1 MAKRRW
7 AAALAAVATL
17 AAGMAAPVAQA
28 DGSDDPNA
36 AVPAAKAAY
45 DRAVSDRDALK
56 PARDKAQATL
66 DEGTIGYFRARGST
80 DAVRILT
87 DDGTLTGH
95 DYASDIRKMKN
106 EGSSDTRL
114 DSMLRGLKAIRQM
127 NKFRAEEGTS
137 PKVSDY
143 PDRGGKQLKP
153 LLVTDGLM
161 AVAEA
166 HGDRN
171 YVDSGST
178 THYGDFSNEAENIC
192 GDWEDGMAACYYGEK
207 EQFNGVDSNGAGHY
221 LNIVNDE
228 LQYAGSG
235 DLVQDFSMASDP
247 LYVTQRQYWD
257 NTFSQGR
264 VMSVD
269 DYEADVE
276 AYKAPLDKAVSDY
289 DNAAKAAD
297 NAKTAY
303 DRAKAA
309 ADAWNNAMFTVSFDT
324 GGGSDV
330 KAQTVRR
337 GGTVSKPTDPTRAGY
352 LFGGWYQGDAKYDFS
367 TPVSADLTLSAHW
380 RAYPSAKVFTVSFD
394 PGNGQMVS
402 GRSVRAGQ
410 AISEPKAPTR
420 SGYSFDGWYTAR
432 TGGSKYDFSTPVTAD
447 LNLYAHWTA
456 VAPKTFT
463 VSFDTAGGSKVAS
476 QKVEDGAKA
485 SRPADP
491 TRSGYSFDGW
501 YKGGSKYDFST
512 PVTADVTLTARW
524 KAVSEPAV
532 RNGWVVEDGV
542 RHWYENG
549 RMARSHA
556 FYDRASDAWYWAD
569 ADGSI
574 ARDKDVFIPKDESD
588 RSKGGKW
595 VRFDKESRMVKGEQ
609 HSTKAGHV
617 GWYYFDPT
625 TGEMAKGMRYV
636 PSNGG
641 KWVYYDATTGIMAHG
656 ERYVDYDA
664 AHTGWYYFDPTTG
677 KMTHGDV
684 YVRSNGGKWVRYDR
698 TTGIMVHG
706 LQRQD
711 GSWYYFDQ
719 KTGAMAHGR
728 TWVPEWHAWHE
739 FDRVTGRG

>member
-1 MAKRRW
+1 MARGRW
-7 AAALAAVATL
+7 VAALAAVATL
-17 AAGMAAPVAQA
+17 AACVVAPAAQA
-28 DGSDDPNA
+28 DGPGDPDA
-36 AVPAAKAAY
+36 AVAEAKAAY
-45 DRAVSDRDALK
+45 DKAVSDRDALK

-87 DDGTLTGH
+87 DPTVTKYAAEIGRDKTGT
-95 DYASDIRKMKN
+95 A
-106 EGSSDTRL
+106 TRL
-114 DSMLRGLKAIRQM
+114 DNMLKGLEFVREINGLRTGDNSA
-127 NKFRAEEGTS
+127 
-137 PKVSDY
+137 
-143 PDRGGKQLKP
+143 LKP
-153 LLVTDGLM
+153 LDVSDSLM

-166 HGDRN
+166 HWDHLIADPDTNIGHFRDWN
-171 YVDSGST
+171 IG
-178 THYGDFSNEAENIC
+178 ENISC
-192 GDWEDGMAACYYGEK
+192 GTACFDQEK
-207 EQFNGVDSNGAGHY
+207 ALYEQTHENNSDTGHY
-221 LNIVNDE
+221 LNIVNPD
-228 LQYAGSG
+228 YVVTGAVDDGSY
-235 DLVQDFSMASDP
+235 QEFSSDNEWLDP
-247 LYVTQRQYWD
+247 TYMKDINDVYH
-257 NTFSQGR
+257 QGR

-289 DNAAKAAD
+289 DDAAKAAED
-297 NAKTAY
+297 AKSAY

-309 ADAWNNAMFTVSFDT
+309 ADAWDNATFTVSFDAA
-324 GGGSDV
+324 GGSGV

-337 GGTVSKPTDPTRAGY
+337 GGTASRPADPTKAGF
-352 LFGGWYQGDAKYDFS
+352 LFDGWYKGDAKYDFS
-367 TPVSADLTLSAHW
+367 TPVTADLTLSAHW
-380 RAYPSAKVFTVSFD
+380 RADPSAKVFTVSFD

-410 AISEPKAPTR
+410 AISEPKAPVR
-420 SGYSFDGWYTAR
+420 SGYTFDGWYTAKS
-432 TGGSKYDFSTPVTAD
+432 GGSKYDFSTPVTAD

-456 VAPKTFT
+456 VVPKTFT
-463 VSFDTAGGSKVAS
+463 VSFDAAGGSKVAS
-476 QKVEDGAKA
+476 QKVADGAKA

-491 TRSGYSFDGW
+491 TRGGYSFDGW

-512 PVTADVTLTARW
+512 PVTADLTLTARW
-524 KAVSEPAV
+524 KAAAK
-532 RNGWVVEDGV
+532 NGWVVEDGV
-542 RHWYENG
+542 RHWYEDG

-641 KWVYYDATTGIMAHG
+641 KWVYYDATTGIMVHG

-706 LQRQD
+706 LQYQD
-711 GSWYYFDQ
+711 GSWYYFDPT
-719 KTGAMAHGR
+719 TGAMAHGR
-728 TWVPEWHAWHE
+728 TWVPEWKAWHE

>member
-1 MAKRRW
+1 MARGRW
-7 AAALAAVATL
+7 VAALAAVATL
-17 AAGMAAPVAQA
+17 TACVVAPAAQA
-28 DGSDDPNA
+28 DELSDLKEA
-36 AVPAAKAAY
+36 AAQAKSAY
-45 DRAVSDRDALK
+45 DKAVEKRDGLK

-66 DEGTIGYFRARGST
+66 DEGTIGYFRARGAD

-171 YVDSGST
+171 YVDSGSI
-178 THYGDFSNEAENIC
+178 THYRDFSNEAENIC

-207 EQFNGVDSNGAGHY
+207 EQFNGVDSNGTGHY

-247 LYVTQRQYWD
+247 LYVTRRQYWD

-269 DYEADVE
+269 DYEADVN

-309 ADAWNNAMFTVSFDT
+309 ADAWNDAMFTVSFDT

-337 GGTVSKPTDPTRAGY
+337 GGTASRPSDPTRAGY

-380 RAYPSAKVFTVSFD
+380 RADPSAKVFTVSFD
-394 PGNGQMVS
+394 PGNGQMIS
-402 GRSVRAGQ
+402 DRSVRAGQ

-420 SGYSFDGWYTAR
+420 SGYVFDGWYT
-432 TGGSKYDFSTPVTAD
+432 TKSGGSKYDFSTPVTAD

-476 QKVEDGAKA
+476 QKVRDGAKA

-491 TRSGYSFDGW
+491 TRSGHSFDGW
-501 YKGGSKYDFST
+501 YKGDAKYDFST
-512 PVTADVTLTARW
+512 PVTADLTLTARW
-524 KAVSEPAV
+524 RAKAAPVVRTAAMHRLYNPYTGEHFYTADTAERDHLTGLGWRYEGVGWKAPAKSSTPVYRLYNGHVRGGDHHYTTSASERDHLVSV
-532 RNGWVVEDGV
+532 GWT
-542 RHWYENG
+542 YEG
-549 RMARSHA
+549 
-556 FYDRASDAWYWAD
+556 
-569 ADGSI
+569 
-574 ARDKDVFIPKDESD
+574 
-588 RSKGGKW
+588 
-595 VRFDKESRMVKGEQ
+595 
-609 HSTKAGHV
+609 V
-617 GWYYFDPT
+617 GWYSDDARGVPLYRQYNPYAR
-625 TGEMAKGMRYV
+625 TGTHNYTASASENDHLLAVGWR
-636 PSNGG
+636 
-641 KWVYYDATTGIMAHG
+641 G
-656 ERYVDYDA
+656 EGV
-664 AHTGWYYFDPTTG
+664 GWYG
-677 KMTHGDV
+677 VGD
-684 YVRSNGGKWVRYDR
+684 
-698 TTGIMVHG
+698 
-706 LQRQD
+706 
-711 GSWYYFDQ
+711 
-719 KTGAMAHGR
+719 
-728 TWVPEWHAWHE
+728 
-739 FDRVTGRG
+739 

>member
-1 MAKRRW
+1 MARGRW

-17 AAGMAAPVAQA
+17 TACVVAPAAQA
-28 DGSDDPNA
+28 DELSDLKEA
-36 AVPAAKAAY
+36 AAQAKSAY
-45 DRAVSDRDALK
+45 DKAVEKRDGLK

-66 DEGTIGYFRARGST
+66 DEGTIGYFRARGAD

-171 YVDSGST
+171 YVDSGSI
-178 THYGDFSNEAENIC
+178 THYRDFSNEAENIC

-207 EQFNGVDSNGAGHY
+207 EQFNGVDSNGTGHY

-247 LYVTQRQYWD
+247 LYVTRRQYWD

-269 DYEADVE
+269 DYEADVN

-309 ADAWNNAMFTVSFDT
+309 ADAWNDAMFTVSFDT

-337 GGTVSKPTDPTRAGY
+337 GGTASRPSDPTRAGF
-352 LFGGWYQGDAKYDFS
+352 LFDGWYKGDSKYDFS
-367 TPVSADLTLSAHW
+367 TPVNADTTLTAHW
-380 RAYPSAKVFTVSFD
+380 KADTTEPKFFTVSFE
-394 PGNGQMVS
+394 PGNGQPNW
-402 GRSVRAGQ
+402 GDCIGAGLTVPRP
-410 AISEPKAPTR
+410 SDPTR
-420 SGYSFDGWYTAR
+420 SGYVFDGWYT
-432 TGGSKYDFSTPVTAD
+432 TKSGGSKYDFSTPVTAD

-476 QKVEDGAKA
+476 QKVREGARV
-485 SRPADP
+485 SEPADP
-491 TRSGYSFDGW
+491 TRSGHSFDGW
-501 YKGGSKYDFST
+501 YKGDAKYDFST
-512 PVTADVTLTARW
+512 PVTADLTLTARW
-524 KAVSEPAV
+524 RAKAAPVVRAAAMHRLYNPYTGEHFYTADTAERDHLTGLGWRYEGVGWKAPAKSSTPVYRLYNGHVRGGDHHYTTSASERDHLVSV
-532 RNGWVVEDGV
+532 GWT
-542 RHWYENG
+542 YEG
-549 RMARSHA
+549 
-556 FYDRASDAWYWAD
+556 
-569 ADGSI
+569 
-574 ARDKDVFIPKDESD
+574 
-588 RSKGGKW
+588 
-595 VRFDKESRMVKGEQ
+595 
-609 HSTKAGHV
+609 V
-617 GWYYFDPT
+617 GWYSDDARGVPLYRQYNPYAR
-625 TGEMAKGMRYV
+625 TGTHNYTASASENDHLLAVGWR
-636 PSNGG
+636 
-641 KWVYYDATTGIMAHG
+641 G
-656 ERYVDYDA
+656 EGV
-664 AHTGWYYFDPTTG
+664 GWYG
-677 KMTHGDV
+677 VGD
-684 YVRSNGGKWVRYDR
+684 
-698 TTGIMVHG
+698 
-706 LQRQD
+706 
-711 GSWYYFDQ
+711 
-719 KTGAMAHGR
+719 
-728 TWVPEWHAWHE
+728 
-739 FDRVTGRG
+739 

>member
-1 MAKRRW
+1 MTRGRW
-7 AAALAAVATL
+7 VAALAAVATL
-17 AAGMAAPVAQA
+17 ACGLAGPAAQA
-28 DGSDDPNA
+28 DELSDLKEA
-36 AVPAAKAAY
+36 AARARSAY
-45 DRAVSDRDALK
+45 DEAVSDRDALK
-56 PARDKAQATL
+56 PARDKAQAVL
-66 DEGTIGYFRARGST
+66 DEGSIGYFKARGAD

-171 YVDSGST
+171 YVDFGST

-269 DYEADVE
+269 DYEADVN

-309 ADAWNNAMFTVSFDT
+309 ADAWNDAMFTVSFDT

-330 KAQTVRR
+330 KTQTVRR
-337 GGTVSKPTDPTRAGY
+337 GGT
-352 LFGGWYQGDAKYDFS
+352 
-367 TPVSADLTLSAHW
+367 
-380 RAYPSAKVFTVSFD
+380 
-394 PGNGQMVS
+394 
-402 GRSVRAGQ
+402 
-410 AISEPKAPTR
+410 
-420 SGYSFDGWYTAR
+420 
-432 TGGSKYDFSTPVTAD
+432 
-447 LNLYAHWTA
+447 
-456 VAPKTFT
+456 
-463 VSFDTAGGSKVAS
+463 
-476 QKVEDGAKA
+476 A
-485 SRPADP
+485 SRPSDP
-491 TRSGYSFDGW
+491 ARAWSS
-501 YKGGSKYDFST
+501 ST
-512 PVTADVTLTARW
+512 GTPTTTAR
-524 KAVSEPAV
+524 
-532 RNGWVVEDGV
+532 
-542 RHWYENG
+542 
-549 RMARSHA
+549 
-556 FYDRASDAWYWAD
+556 
-569 ADGSI
+569 
-574 ARDKDVFIPKDESD
+574 
-588 RSKGGKW
+588 
-595 VRFDKESRMVKGEQ
+595 
-609 HSTKAGHV
+609 
-617 GWYYFDPT
+617 
-625 TGEMAKGMRYV
+625 
-636 PSNGG
+636 
-641 KWVYYDATTGIMAHG
+641 AT
-656 ERYVDYDA
+656 
-664 AHTGWYYFDPTTG
+664 
-677 KMTHGDV
+677 
-684 YVRSNGGKWVRYDR
+684 R
-698 TTGIMVHG
+698 T
-706 LQRQD
+706 
-711 GSWYYFDQ
+711 
-719 KTGAMAHGR
+719 A
-728 TWVPEWHAWHE
+728 
-739 FDRVTGRG
+739 

>member
-1 MAKRRW
+1 MTRGKW
-7 AAALAAVATL
+7 VAALAAVATL
-17 AAGMAAPVAQA
+17 TACVVAPAAQA
-28 DGSDDPNA
+28 DGTDDPNA
-36 AVPAAKAAY
+36 AVSEAKAAY

-66 DEGTIGYFRARGST
+66 DEGTVGYFRARGST

-106 EGSSDTRL
+106 EGRSDTRL

-137 PKVSDY
+137 PKVSIY

-171 YVDSGST
+171 YADADSI
-178 THYGDFSNEAENIC
+178 THYDDFSNEAENIC

-207 EQFNGVDSNGAGHY
+207 EQFNGVDSNGTGHY

-235 DLVQDFSMASDP
+235 DLVQDFSMTIDP
-247 LYVTQRQYWD
+247 LYVTQRKYWD

-394 PGNGQMVS
+394 PGNGQTVS

-410 AISEPKAPTR
+410 TISEPKA
-420 SGYSFDGWYTAR
+420 
-432 TGGSKYDFSTPVTAD
+432 
-447 LNLYAHWTA
+447 
-456 VAPKTFT
+456 
-463 VSFDTAGGSKVAS
+463 
-476 QKVEDGAKA
+476 
-485 SRPADP
+485 P

>member
-1 MAKRRW
+1 MTRGRW

-17 AAGMAAPVAQA
+17 AACVVAPAAQA
-28 DGSDDPNA
+28 DGADDPNA
-36 AVPAAKAAY
+36 AVPAAKSAY
-45 DRAVSDRDALK
+45 DKAVSNRDALK

-66 DEGTIGYFRARGST
+66 DEGTIGYFRARGAD

-171 YVDSGST
+171 YVDSGSS
-178 THYGDFSNEAENIC
+178 THYRDFSNEAENNC

-207 EQFNGVDSNGAGHY
+207 EQFNGVDSNGTGHY

-247 LYVTQRQYWD
+247 LYVTRRQYWD

-269 DYEADVE
+269 DYEADVN

-309 ADAWNNAMFTVSFDT
+309 ADAWNDAMFTVSFDT

-337 GGTVSKPTDPTRAGY
+337 GGTASRPSDPTRAGF
-352 LFGGWYQGDAKYDFS
+352 LFDGWYKGDSKYDFS
-367 TPVSADLTLSAHW
+367 TPVNADTTLTAHW
-380 RAYPSAKVFTVSFD
+380 KVDTTEPKFFTVSFE
-394 PGNGQMVS
+394 PGNGQPNW
-402 GRSVRAGQ
+402 GDCIGAGLTV
-410 AISEPKAPTR
+410 PKPADPTR
-420 SGYSFDGWYTAR
+420 DGYTFDGWYT
-432 TGGSKYDFSTPVTAD
+432 TKSGGSKYDFSTPVTAD
-447 LNLYAHWTA
+447 LNLCAHWTA

-476 QKVEDGAKA
+476 QKVREGARV
-485 SRPADP
+485 SEPADP
-491 TRSGYSFDGW
+491 TRSGHSFDGW
-501 YKGGSKYDFST
+501 YKGDAKYDFST
-512 PVTADVTLTARW
+512 PVTADLTLTARW
-524 KAVSEPAV
+524 RAKAAPVVRAAAMHRLYNPYTGEHFYTADTAERDHLTGLGWRYEGVGWKAPAKSSTPVYRLYNGHVRGGDHHYTTSASERDHLVSV
-532 RNGWVVEDGV
+532 GWT
-542 RHWYENG
+542 YEG
-549 RMARSHA
+549 
-556 FYDRASDAWYWAD
+556 
-569 ADGSI
+569 
-574 ARDKDVFIPKDESD
+574 
-588 RSKGGKW
+588 
-595 VRFDKESRMVKGEQ
+595 
-609 HSTKAGHV
+609 V
-617 GWYYFDPT
+617 GWYSDDARGVPLYRQYNPYAR
-625 TGEMAKGMRYV
+625 TGTHNYTASASENDHLLAVGWR
-636 PSNGG
+636 
-641 KWVYYDATTGIMAHG
+641 G
-656 ERYVDYDA
+656 EGV
-664 AHTGWYYFDPTTG
+664 GWYG
-677 KMTHGDV
+677 VGD
-684 YVRSNGGKWVRYDR
+684 
-698 TTGIMVHG
+698 
-706 LQRQD
+706 
-711 GSWYYFDQ
+711 
-719 KTGAMAHGR
+719 
-728 TWVPEWHAWHE
+728 
-739 FDRVTGRG
+739 

>member
-1 MAKRRW
+1 MTRGRW
-7 AAALAAVATL
+7 VAALAAVATL
-17 AAGMAAPVAQA
+17 TACVVAPAAQA
-28 DGSDDPNA
+28 DGADDPNA
-36 AVPAAKAAY
+36 AVPAAKSAY
-45 DRAVSDRDALK
+45 DKAVSNRDALK

-66 DEGTIGYFRARGST
+66 DEGTIGYFRARGAD

-171 YVDSGST
+171 YVDSGSI
-178 THYGDFSNEAENIC
+178 THYRDFSNEAENIC

-207 EQFNGVDSNGAGHY
+207 EQFNGVDSNGTGHY

-247 LYVTQRQYWD
+247 LYVTRRQYWD

-269 DYEADVE
+269 DYEADVN

-309 ADAWNNAMFTVSFDT
+309 ADAWNDAMFTVSFDT

-337 GGTVSKPTDPTRAGY
+337 GGTASRPSDPTRAGF
-352 LFGGWYQGDAKYDFS
+352 LFDGWYKGDSKYDFS
-367 TPVSADLTLSAHW
+367 TPVNADTTLTAHW
-380 RAYPSAKVFTVSFD
+380 KADTTEPKFFTVSFE
-394 PGNGQMVS
+394 PGNGQPNW
-402 GRSVRAGQ
+402 GDCIGAGLTVPRP
-410 AISEPKAPTR
+410 SDPTR
-420 SGYSFDGWYTAR
+420 SGYVFDGWYTTKSGGSKVASQKVREGARVSEPADPPRSGHSFDGWYKGDA
-432 TGGSKYDFSTPVTAD
+432 KYDFSTPVTAD
-447 LNLYAHWTA
+447 L
-456 VAPKTFT
+456 
-463 VSFDTAGGSKVAS
+463 
-476 QKVEDGAKA
+476 
-485 SRPADP
+485 
-491 TRSGYSFDGW
+491 
-501 YKGGSKYDFST
+501 
-512 PVTADVTLTARW
+512 TLTARW
-524 KAVSEPAV
+524 RAKAAPVVRAAAMHRLYNPYTGEHFYTADTAERDHLTGLGWRYEGVGWKAPAKSSTPVYRLYNGHVRGGDHHYTTSASERDHLVSV
-532 RNGWVVEDGV
+532 GWT
-542 RHWYENG
+542 YEG
-549 RMARSHA
+549 
-556 FYDRASDAWYWAD
+556 
-569 ADGSI
+569 
-574 ARDKDVFIPKDESD
+574 
-588 RSKGGKW
+588 
-595 VRFDKESRMVKGEQ
+595 
-609 HSTKAGHV
+609 V
-617 GWYYFDPT
+617 GWYSDDARGVPLYRQYNPYAR
-625 TGEMAKGMRYV
+625 TGTHNYTASESENDHLLAVGWR
-636 PSNGG
+636 
-641 KWVYYDATTGIMAHG
+641 G
-656 ERYVDYDA
+656 EGV
-664 AHTGWYYFDPTTG
+664 GWYG
-677 KMTHGDV
+677 VGD
-684 YVRSNGGKWVRYDR
+684 
-698 TTGIMVHG
+698 
-706 LQRQD
+706 
-711 GSWYYFDQ
+711 
-719 KTGAMAHGR
+719 
-728 TWVPEWHAWHE
+728 
-739 FDRVTGRG
+739 

>member
-1 MAKRRW
+1 MTRGRW

-17 AAGMAAPVAQA
+17 TACVVAPAAQA
-28 DGSDDPNA
+28 DGEDDPNA

-45 DRAVSDRDALK
+45 DKAVSNRDALK

-66 DEGTIGYFRARGST
+66 DEGTIGYFRARGAD

-171 YVDSGST
+171 YVDSGSS

-269 DYEADVE
+269 DYEADVK
-276 AYKAPLDKAVSDY
+276 AYKAPYDKAVSDY

-309 ADAWNNAMFTVSFDT
+309 ADAWNDAMFTVSFDT

-337 GGTVSKPTDPTRAGY
+337 GGTASRPSDPTRAGF
-352 LFGGWYQGDAKYDFS
+352 LFDGWYKGDSKYDFS
-367 TPVSADLTLSAHW
+367 TPVNADTTLTAHW
-380 RAYPSAKVFTVSFD
+380 KADTTEPKFFTVSFE
-394 PGNGQMVS
+394 PGNGQPNW
-402 GRSVRAGQ
+402 GDCIGAGLTV
-410 AISEPKAPTR
+410 PKPADPTR
-420 SGYSFDGWYTAR
+420 DGYTFDGWYT
-432 TGGSKYDFSTPVTAD
+432 TKSGGSKYDFSTPVTAD

-476 QKVEDGAKA
+476 QKVRDGAKA

-512 PVTADVTLTARW
+512 PVTADMTLTAHW
-524 KAVSEPAV
+524 KAAPVRTAAMHRLYNPYTGEHFYTADTTERDHLTGLGWRYEGVGWKAPAKSSTPVYRLYNGHVRGGDHHYTTSASERDHLVSV
-532 RNGWVVEDGV
+532 GWT
-542 RHWYENG
+542 YEG
-549 RMARSHA
+549 
-556 FYDRASDAWYWAD
+556 
-569 ADGSI
+569 
-574 ARDKDVFIPKDESD
+574 
-588 RSKGGKW
+588 
-595 VRFDKESRMVKGEQ
+595 
-609 HSTKAGHV
+609 V
-617 GWYYFDPT
+617 GWYSDD
-625 TGEMAKGMRYV
+625 AKGV
-636 PSNGG
+636 PLYRQYNPYARTGTHNYTASESENGHLLAVG
-641 KWVYYDATTGIMAHG
+641 WRG
-656 ERYVDYDA
+656 EGV
-664 AHTGWYYFDPTTG
+664 GWYG
-677 KMTHGDV
+677 VGD
-684 YVRSNGGKWVRYDR
+684 
-698 TTGIMVHG
+698 
-706 LQRQD
+706 
-711 GSWYYFDQ
+711 
-719 KTGAMAHGR
+719 
-728 TWVPEWHAWHE
+728 
-739 FDRVTGRG
+739 

>member
-1 MAKRRW
+1 MARGRW

-17 AAGMAAPVAQA
+17 TACVVAPAAQA
-28 DGSDDPNA
+28 DGADDPNA
-36 AVPAAKAAY
+36 AVPAAKSAY
-45 DRAVSDRDALK
+45 DKAVSNRDALK

-66 DEGTIGYFRARGST
+66 DEGTIGYFRARGAD

-95 DYASDIRKMKN
+95 DYAGDIRKMKN

-171 YVDSGST
+171 YVDSGSS
-178 THYGDFSNEAENIC
+178 THYRDFSNEAENNC

-207 EQFNGVDSNGAGHY
+207 EQFNGADSNGAGHY

-247 LYVTQRQYWD
+247 LYVTRRQYWD

-380 RAYPSAKVFTVSFD
+380 RADPSAKVFTVSFD

-420 SGYSFDGWYTAR
+420 SGYSFDGWY
-432 TGGSKYDFSTPVTAD
+432 
-447 LNLYAHWTA
+447 
-456 VAPKTFT
+456 
-463 VSFDTAGGSKVAS
+463 
-476 QKVEDGAKA
+476 
-485 SRPADP
+485 
-491 TRSGYSFDGW
+491 
-501 YKGGSKYDFST
+501 KGGSKYDFST
-512 PVTADVTLTARW
+512 PVTADMTLTAHW
-524 KAVSEPAV
+524 KAAPVRTAAMHRLYNPYTGEHFYTADTTERDHLTGLGWRYEGVGWKAPAKSSTPVYRLYNGHVRGGDHHYTTSASERDHLVSV
-532 RNGWVVEDGV
+532 GWT
-542 RHWYENG
+542 YEG
-549 RMARSHA
+549 
-556 FYDRASDAWYWAD
+556 
-569 ADGSI
+569 
-574 ARDKDVFIPKDESD
+574 
-588 RSKGGKW
+588 
-595 VRFDKESRMVKGEQ
+595 
-609 HSTKAGHV
+609 V
-617 GWYYFDPT
+617 GWYSDD
-625 TGEMAKGMRYV
+625 AKGV
-636 PSNGG
+636 PLYRQYNP
-641 KWVYYDATTGIMAHG
+641 YARTGTHNYTASASENDHLLAVGWRG
-656 ERYVDYDA
+656 EGV
-664 AHTGWYYFDPTTG
+664 GWYG
-677 KMTHGDV
+677 VGD
-684 YVRSNGGKWVRYDR
+684 
-698 TTGIMVHG
+698 
-706 LQRQD
+706 
-711 GSWYYFDQ
+711 
-719 KTGAMAHGR
+719 
-728 TWVPEWHAWHE
+728 
-739 FDRVTGRG
+739 

>member
-1 MAKRRW
+1 MKGAEITRGRW

-17 AAGMAAPVAQA
+17 TACVVAPAAQA
-28 DGSDDPNA
+28 DGADDPNA

-45 DRAVSDRDALK
+45 DKAVSNRDALK

-66 DEGTIGYFRARGST
+66 DEGTIGYFRARGAD

-171 YVDSGST
+171 YVDSGSS

-269 DYEADVE
+269 DYEADVK
-276 AYKAPLDKAVSDY
+276 AYKAPYDKAVSDY

-309 ADAWNNAMFTVSFDT
+309 ADAWNDAMFTVSFDT

-330 KAQTVRR
+330 DWLQCIRQ
-337 GGTVSKPTDPTRAGY
+337 SD
-352 LFGGWYQGDAKYDFS
+352 
-367 TPVSADLTLSAHW
+367 
-380 RAYPSAKVFTVSFD
+380 
-394 PGNGQMVS
+394 
-402 GRSVRAGQ
+402 
-410 AISEPKAPTR
+410 E
-420 SGYSFDGWYTAR
+420 
-432 TGGSKYDFSTPVTAD
+432 
-447 LNLYAHWTA
+447 
-456 VAPKTFT
+456 
-463 VSFDTAGGSKVAS
+463 
-476 QKVEDGAKA
+476 
-485 SRPADP
+485 
-491 TRSGYSFDGW
+491 
-501 YKGGSKYDFST
+501 
-512 PVTADVTLTARW
+512 
-524 KAVSEPAV
+524 
-532 RNGWVVEDGV
+532 
-542 RHWYENG
+542 G
-549 RMARSHA
+549 RM
-556 FYDRASDAWYWAD
+556 
-569 ADGSI
+569 
-574 ARDKDVFIPKDESD
+574 
-588 RSKGGKW
+588 
-595 VRFDKESRMVKGEQ
+595 
-609 HSTKAGHV
+609 T
-617 GWYYFDPT
+617 
-625 TGEMAKGMRYV
+625 
-636 PSNGG
+636 
-641 KWVYYDATTGIMAHG
+641 
-656 ERYVDYDA
+656 
-664 AHTGWYYFDPTTG
+664 
-677 KMTHGDV
+677 
-684 YVRSNGGKWVRYDR
+684 
-698 TTGIMVHG
+698 
-706 LQRQD
+706 
-711 GSWYYFDQ
+711 
-719 KTGAMAHGR
+719 
-728 TWVPEWHAWHE
+728 
-739 FDRVTGRG
+739 

>member
-1 MAKRRW
+1 MTSGRW

-137 PKVSDY
+137 PKDNNAY
-143 PDRGGKQLKP
+143 INGGGKTLNP

-161 AVAEA
+161 AVAEV
-166 HGDRN
+166 HGDRIRAEEN
-171 YVDSGST
+171 TV
-178 THYGDFSNEAENIC
+178 HHMDFGNSAQNIC
-192 GDWEDGMAACYYGEK
+192 GSDEDDLSACYYGEK
-207 EQFNGVDSNGAGHY
+207 ENYTTHNGGKTGHY

-228 LQYAGSG
+228 FRYAGSG
-235 DLVQDFSMASDP
+235 DSFQEFDSGTADTDNKMDFWIDDA
-247 LYVTQRQYWD
+247 QG
-257 NTFSQGR
+257 NTNVLSQGR

-269 DYEADVE
+269 DYEADVN

-297 NAKTAY
+297 DAKSAY

-309 ADAWNNAMFTVSFDT
+309 ADAWNDAMFTVSFDT

-394 PGNGQMVS
+394 
-402 GRSVRAGQ
+402 
-410 AISEPKAPTR
+410 
-420 SGYSFDGWYTAR
+420 
-432 TGGSKYDFSTPVTAD
+432 
-447 LNLYAHWTA
+447 
-456 VAPKTFT
+456 
-463 VSFDTAGGSKVAS
+463 TAGGSKVAS

-501 YKGGSKYDFST
+501 YKGDSKYDFST

-532 RNGWVVEDGV
+532 RNGWGVEDGV

>member
-36 AVPAAKAAY
+36 AVPAAKATY

-367 TPVSADLTLSAHW
+367 TPV
-380 RAYPSAKVFTVSFD
+380 
-394 PGNGQMVS
+394 
-402 GRSVRAGQ
+402 
-410 AISEPKAPTR
+410 
-420 SGYSFDGWYTAR
+420 
-432 TGGSKYDFSTPVTAD
+432 TAD

-636 PSNGG
+636 LSNGG

>member
-1 MAKRRW
+1 MTRGRW

-17 AAGMAAPVAQA
+17 AAGMAAPAAQA

-56 PARDKAQATL
+56 PARDRAQATL
-66 DEGTIGYFRARGST
+66 DEGTIGYFRARGAD
-80 DAVRILT
+80 DAARILT
-87 DDGTLTGH
+87 DDGSLTGH
-95 DYASDIRKMKN
+95 DYAGDIRKIKA
-106 EGSSDTRL
+106 EGGSDTRL

-394 PGNGQMVS
+394 
-402 GRSVRAGQ
+402 
-410 AISEPKAPTR
+410 
-420 SGYSFDGWYTAR
+420 
-432 TGGSKYDFSTPVTAD
+432 
-447 LNLYAHWTA
+447 
-456 VAPKTFT
+456 
-463 VSFDTAGGSKVAS
+463 TAGGSKVAS
-476 QKVEDGAKA
+476 QKVKDGAKA

>member
-1 MAKRRW
+1 MARGRW
-7 AAALAAVATL
+7 VAALAAVATL
-17 AAGMAAPVAQA
+17 TACVVAPAAQA
-28 DGSDDPNA
+28 DELSDLKEA
-36 AVPAAKAAY
+36 AAQAKSAY
-45 DRAVSDRDALK
+45 DKAVEKRDGLK

-66 DEGTIGYFRARGST
+66 DEGTIGYFRARGAD

-171 YVDSGST
+171 YVDSGSI
-178 THYGDFSNEAENIC
+178 THYRDFSNEAENIC

-207 EQFNGVDSNGAGHY
+207 EQFNGVDSNGTGHY

-247 LYVTQRQYWD
+247 LYVTRRQYWD

-269 DYEADVE
+269 DYEADVN

-309 ADAWNNAMFTVSFDT
+309 ADAWNDAMFTVSFDT

-337 GGTVSKPTDPTRAGY
+337 GGTASRPSDPTRAGY

-380 RAYPSAKVFTVSFD
+380 RADPSAKVFTVSFD
-394 PGNGQMVS
+394 PGNGQMIS
-402 GRSVRAGQ
+402 DRSVRAGQ

-420 SGYSFDGWYTAR
+420 SGYVFDGWYT
-432 TGGSKYDFSTPVTAD
+432 TKSGGSKYDFSTPVTAD

-476 QKVEDGAKA
+476 QKVRDGAKA

-491 TRSGYSFDGW
+491 TRSGHSFDGW
-501 YKGGSKYDFST
+501 YKGDAKYDFST
-512 PVTADVTLTARW
+512 PVTADLTLTARW
-524 KAVSEPAV
+524 KAKAAPVVRTAAMHRLYNPYTGEHFYTADTAERDHLTGLGWRYEGVGWKAPAKSSTPVYRLYNGHVRGGDHHYTTSASERDHLVSV
-532 RNGWVVEDGV
+532 GWT
-542 RHWYENG
+542 YEG
-549 RMARSHA
+549 
-556 FYDRASDAWYWAD
+556 
-569 ADGSI
+569 
-574 ARDKDVFIPKDESD
+574 
-588 RSKGGKW
+588 
-595 VRFDKESRMVKGEQ
+595 
-609 HSTKAGHV
+609 V
-617 GWYYFDPT
+617 GWYSDDARGVPLYRQYNPYAR
-625 TGEMAKGMRYV
+625 TGTHNYTASASENDHLLAVGWR
-636 PSNGG
+636 
-641 KWVYYDATTGIMAHG
+641 G
-656 ERYVDYDA
+656 EGV
-664 AHTGWYYFDPTTG
+664 GWYG
-677 KMTHGDV
+677 VGD
-684 YVRSNGGKWVRYDR
+684 
-698 TTGIMVHG
+698 
-706 LQRQD
+706 
-711 GSWYYFDQ
+711 
-719 KTGAMAHGR
+719 
-728 TWVPEWHAWHE
+728 
-739 FDRVTGRG
+739 

>member
-1 MAKRRW
+1 MARGRW

-17 AAGMAAPVAQA
+17 TACVVAPAAQA
-28 DGSDDPNA
+28 DELSDLKEA
-36 AVPAAKAAY
+36 AAQAKSAY
-45 DRAVSDRDALK
+45 DKAVEKRDGLK

-66 DEGTIGYFRARGST
+66 DEGTIGYFRARGAD

-171 YVDSGST
+171 YVDSGSI
-178 THYGDFSNEAENIC
+178 THYRDFSNEAENIC

-207 EQFNGVDSNGAGHY
+207 EQFNGVDSNGTGHY

-247 LYVTQRQYWD
+247 LYVTRRQYWD

-269 DYEADVE
+269 DYEADVN

-309 ADAWNNAMFTVSFDT
+309 ADAWNDAMFTVSFDT

-337 GGTVSKPTDPTRAGY
+337 GGTASRPSDPTRAGF
-352 LFGGWYQGDAKYDFS
+352 L
-367 TPVSADLTLSAHW
+367 
-380 RAYPSAKVFTVSFD
+380 
-394 PGNGQMVS
+394 
-402 GRSVRAGQ
+402 
-410 AISEPKAPTR
+410 
-420 SGYSFDGWYTAR
+420 FDGWYK
-432 TGGSKYDFSTPVTAD
+432 GDSKYDFSTPVTAD

-476 QKVEDGAKA
+476 QKVREGARV
-485 SRPADP
+485 SEPADP
-491 TRSGYSFDGW
+491 TRSGHSFDGW
-501 YKGGSKYDFST
+501 YKGDAKYDFST
-512 PVTADVTLTARW
+512 PVTADLTLTARW
-524 KAVSEPAV
+524 RAKAAPVVRAAAMHRLYNPYTGEHFYTADTAERDHLTGLGWRYEGVGWKAPAKSSTPVYRLYNGHVRGGDHHYTTSASERDHLVSV
-532 RNGWVVEDGV
+532 GWT
-542 RHWYENG
+542 YEG
-549 RMARSHA
+549 
-556 FYDRASDAWYWAD
+556 
-569 ADGSI
+569 
-574 ARDKDVFIPKDESD
+574 
-588 RSKGGKW
+588 
-595 VRFDKESRMVKGEQ
+595 
-609 HSTKAGHV
+609 V
-617 GWYYFDPT
+617 GWYSDD
-625 TGEMAKGMRYV
+625 AKGV
-636 PSNGG
+636 PLYRQYNP
-641 KWVYYDATTGIMAHG
+641 YARTGTHNYTASASENDHLLAVGWRG
-656 ERYVDYDA
+656 EGV
-664 AHTGWYYFDPTTG
+664 GWYG
-677 KMTHGDV
+677 VGD
-684 YVRSNGGKWVRYDR
+684 
-698 TTGIMVHG
+698 
-706 LQRQD
+706 
-711 GSWYYFDQ
+711 
-719 KTGAMAHGR
+719 
-728 TWVPEWHAWHE
+728 
-739 FDRVTGRG
+739 